1 MFIIIIVPI
10 FCNAQTTGTF
20 NGHEWVDLGLAS
32 GTLWASLN
40 IGAEKLSD
48 EGYKYAW
55 GEVEYPST
63 SSYKYYK
70 SVTEEENGFSVTYSG
85 YTKYVPYNSSS
96 AYKSYYDNK
105 DVLDEEDDAAY
116 VNWGPNWLMPT
127 KEQCDELSNQCIQ
140 QSAEI
145 NGIKGVRF
153 IGPNGNYIFLP
164 NTKVGYWTRSRDD
177 DRAQYATDFSNNYGF
192 TIVKTFGAGERTD
205 KKFIRPIC
213 LYKNQ
218 VEKCA
223 KPKIYY
229 DNKRLFFRSETE
241 NADFIYSITDTDIRA
256 GQASEVQLTATYNIS
271 VYATKTGYDKSEIT
285 TATLCWIDQLPQIE
299 GISNEVVNI
308 PSRVLL
314 IQIEKRQ
321 LTVQGADDGTP
332 ISVYTA
338 DGAYAGSAVSRNGIA
353 KINANLQPES
363 IAIVKV
369 GVNIVKTVVK

>member
-1 MFIIIIVPI
+1 MPI
-10 FCNAQTTGTF
+10 FCNAQTTGTV

-96 AYKSYYDNK
+96 AYKGYYDNK

-153 IGPNGNYIFLP
+153 IGPNGNNIFLP
-164 NTKVGYWTRSRDD
+164 NTKVGY
-177 DRAQYATDFSNNYGF
+177 
-192 TIVKTFGAGERTD
+192 
-205 KKFIRPIC
+205 
-213 LYKNQ
+213 
-218 VEKCA
+218 
-223 KPKIYY
+223 
-229 DNKRLFFRSETE
+229 
-241 NADFIYSITDTDIRA
+241 
-256 GQASEVQLTATYNIS
+256 
-271 VYATKTGYDKSEIT
+271 
-285 TATLCWIDQLPQIE
+285 
-299 GISNEVVNI
+299 
-308 PSRVLL
+308 
-314 IQIEKRQ
+314 
-321 LTVQGADDGTP
+321 
-332 ISVYTA
+332 
-338 DGAYAGSAVSRNGIA
+338 
-353 KINANLQPES
+353 
-363 IAIVKV
+363 
-369 GVNIVKTVVK
+369 